1 MSKINEV
8 LQQGGVIA
16 YVTDTVW
23 GVGCLPDNEEA
34 VKKIYEIK
42 HRDGKKPLILMSDE
56 VYNLFDY
63 LRQPIEK
70 EAQKLI
76 KKHFP
81 GALTLVLEKSEKTP
95 DYITSGMQTVG
106 IRIPDNETFAEI
118 CRNID
123 GRVLATTSANLSG
136 EAPACKASPLASA
149 PSLCSATSLVAHA
162 AQLNNS
168 IHINIKLIHFF
179 IFLPSFFNLSLLC
192 LPNTFKAQSLRL
204 INPRLP
210 LLRV

>member
-1 MSKINEV
+1 MIENMSKINEV

-63 LRQPIEK
+63 VRQPIEK

-136 EAPACKASPLASA
+136 KVESSGVNDAGLVIRNVGKALSSY
-149 PSLCSATSLVAHA
+149 SGN
-162 AQLNNS
+162 Q
-168 IHINIKLIHFF
+168 IKLPEAKIER
-179 IFLPSFFNLSLLC
+179 N
-192 LPNTFKAQSLRL
+192 A
-204 INPRLP
+204 
-210 LLRV
+210 

>member
-1 MSKINEV
+1 MIENMSKINEV

-63 LRQPIEK
+63 VRQPIEK

-95 DYITSGMQTVG
+95 DKIHQVCRLSAYASLTMKLLQK
-106 IRIPDNETFAEI
+106 FAEI
-118 CRNID
+118 
-123 GRVLATTSANLSG
+123 LT
-136 EAPACKASPLASA
+136 EEFWQPQ
-149 PSLCSATSLVAHA
+149 
-162 AQLNNS
+162 AQ
-168 IHINIKLIHFF
+168 IFQEKLQ
-179 IFLPSFFNLSLLC
+179 L
-192 LPNTFKAQSLRL
+192 
-204 INPRLP
+204 
-210 LLRV
+210 